1 MPEPTYGAP
10 VAQDPSDIDA
20 PAEITAEGAGALD
33 SPGLLA
39 TESAGTIAAPSTLT
53 TIPAVGLSPLE
64 ELPNGEE

>member
-20 PAEITAEGAGALD
+20 PAEITAEGAGAL
-33 SPGLLA
+33 S
-39 TESAGTIAAPSTLT
+39 APSALT

-64 ELPNGEE
+64 ELPNGNGGEE